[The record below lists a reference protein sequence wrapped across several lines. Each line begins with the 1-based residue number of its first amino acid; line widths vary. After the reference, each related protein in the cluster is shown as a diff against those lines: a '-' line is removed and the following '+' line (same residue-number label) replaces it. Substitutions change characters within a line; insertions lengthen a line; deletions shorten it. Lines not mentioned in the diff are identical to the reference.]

1 MVIKSTT
8 RAAGYLRERMSGLS
22 EEQFRVPYLNFRYRK
37 LAMTRQVLI
46 ISCSKRKR
54 TPATGFRA
62 VAGELYDGVA
72 FRMIRAWKSRHSSAA
87 LTVLILSAKYGLV
100 CWNTLLE
107 TYDLKMTKELTTQ
120 LKPQVESILTSLPM
134 ADVENLYMELG
145 RDYLVAL
152 PDMRRLCPYARITVG
167 QGKIGQRMHG
177 LRAWLE
183 SLGDE

>member
-1 MVIKSTT
+1 MGKS
-8 RAAGYLRERMSGLS
+8 APICPSASIYSL
-22 EEQFRVPYLNFRYRK
+22 
-37 LAMTRQVLI
+37 
-46 ISCSKRKR
+46 
-54 TPATGFRA
+54 
-62 VAGELYDGVA
+62 GE
-72 FRMIRAWKSRHSSAA
+72 I
-87 LTVLILSAKYGLV
+87 GLV

-107 TYDLKMTKELTTQ
+107 TYDFRMTKERATQ
-120 LKPQVESILTSLPM
+120 LKPHVERMLTSLPM

-152 PDMRRLCPYARITVG
+152 PTRRRLCPHARITVG